1 MPETRSI
8 AAQTLYRNSTA
19 HDLPAIRQLEVLSSL
34 AGDAGL
40 AEALIAAPI
49 DTLSFVA
56 ELEGAVVGH
65 ILLTA
70 IAGPQRALALAP
82 LSILPDWRDMQIG
95 TELVRH
101 ALHVARE
108 QSWKSVFVY
117 GQPDYYCR
125 FGFKS
130 RTADAADTSLQG
142 PRFLALEL
150 SKGALTGWSGPLE
163 YPKAFLE
170 RFTEQTK
177 KATRRPPEL
186 SKR

>member
-1 MPETRSI
+1 MPETGSI
-8 AAQTLYRNSTA
+8 AAQTLYRQSTA
-19 HDLPAIRQLEVLSSL
+19 DDLPAVRQLEILSTLS
-34 AGDAGL
+34 GQAGL
-40 AEALIAAPI
+40 TEALLASPA

-70 IAGPQRALALAP
+70 ITGPEKALAVAP
-82 LSILPDWRDMQIG
+82 LAILPEWRDMRIG

-101 ALHVARE
+101 ALRLAR
-108 QSWKSVFVY
+108 QKDWYSIFVF

-130 RTADAADTSLQG
+130 RTADGAEIACQG

-150 SKGALTGWSGPLE
+150 KKGALAGWTGPLV
-163 YPKAFLE
+163 YPDAFRGLN
-170 RFTEQTK
+170 
-177 KATRRPPEL
+177 
-186 SKR
+186 

>member
-8 AAQTLYRNSTA
+8 AAQTLYRQSTA
-19 HDLPAIRQLEVLSSL
+19 DDLPAVRQLEVVSTLS
-34 AGDAGL
+34 GEAGL
-40 AEALIAAPI
+40 AEVLLAAPA

-56 ELEGAVVGH
+56 DLKGVVVGH

-70 IAGPQRALALAP
+70 ITGPGKALALAP
-82 LSILPDWRDMQIG
+82 LAILPDWRDMQIG

-108 QSWKSVFVY
+108 LGWKSVFVY

-130 RTADAADTSLQG
+130 RMADPADTALQG

-150 SKGALTGWSGPLE
+150 RKGALTGWSGPLE
-163 YPKAFLE
+163 YPEAFLQ
-170 RFTEQTK
+170 RFAGNKT
-177 KATRRPPEL
+177 A
-186 SKR
+186 

>member
-8 AAQTLYRNSTA
+8 AARTLYRDGTVD
-19 HDLPAIRQLEVLSSL
+19 DLPAIRQVEALSSL
-34 AGDAGL
+34 SGDSGL
-40 AEALIAAPI
+40 AEALLAAPV

-70 IAGPQRALALAP
+70 IAGPEKALALAP
-82 LSILPDWRDMQIG
+82 LAILPQWRDMQIG

-101 ALHVARE
+101 ALNVARE
-108 QSWKSVFVY
+108 RGWMSVFVY

-130 RTADAADTSLQG
+130 RTADPADTALQG

-150 SKGALTGWSGPLE
+150 AKDALAGWSGALQ
-163 YPKAFLE
+163 YPDAFLQ
-170 RFTEQTK
+170 RF
-177 KATRRPPEL
+177 AGNNPA
-186 SKR
+186 